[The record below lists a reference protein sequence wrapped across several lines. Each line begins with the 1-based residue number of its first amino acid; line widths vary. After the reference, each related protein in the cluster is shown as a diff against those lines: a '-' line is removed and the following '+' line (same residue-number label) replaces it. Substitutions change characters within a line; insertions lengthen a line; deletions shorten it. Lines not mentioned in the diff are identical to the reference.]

1 MDLLSTYQEL
11 IKIAERLGY
20 EVRESRMDEDI
31 SSSGEKYILR
41 DRRYILLNTSSKI
54 ENRVESLVKIL
65 KSEDLDPLHITPFL
79 REKYFPNG

>member
-1 MDLLSTYQEL
+1 
-11 IKIAERLGY
+11 
-20 EVRESRMDEDI
+20 MDEDI

-41 DRRYILLNTSSKI
+41 EKRYILLNTSSKI

-79 REKYFPNG
+79 REKYFSNG

>member
-1 MDLLSTYQEL
+1 MDLLGTYREL

-20 EVRESRMDEDI
+20 EVRESRMGDDI

-41 DRRYILLNTSSKI
+41 EKRYILLNTSSKI

-65 KSEDLDPLHITPFL
+65 KSEDLDPLHISPFL
-79 REKYFPNG
+79 REKYFIND